1 MSYEAKVYNV
11 MIASP
16 GDLEEERKVCRE
28 VIYDWNAVNSETKKI
43 VLMPTGWETHS
54 SPEMGGTAQGII
66 NDQVLSPSDVLV
78 GIFWT
83 RAGTPTAEHES
94 GTIEEIERHIAAGRL
109 AMIYF
114 SDREVRLSTVNPE
127 QYAKV
132 NAFRESC
139 KSRGL
144 LNNFETVND
153 FREKFSRH
161 LQIKVN
167 THKIFSGLNSM
178 PESVLPEIE
187 APLSIAQSLTREAR
201 FILKEVCLDEF
212 EQVSYV
218 CYFGG
223 ADLETNNKNLLEGID
238 SSAMTKWEVGFHQLE
253 TKGLI
258 SDVVSTGE
266 VFKLTTKGRE
276 VASLL
281 K

>member
-1 MSYEAKVYNV
+1 MSYEAKVYNL

-16 GDLEEERKVCRE
+16 GDVEEERKICRE
-28 VIYDWNAVNSETKKI
+28 VIYDWNVVNSKTKKI
-43 VLMPTGWETHS
+43 VLMPTGWDTHS
-54 SPEMGGTAQGII
+54 SPEMGGTAQSII
-66 NDQVLSPSDVLV
+66 NDQVLSSCDVLV

-83 RAGTPTAEHES
+83 KAGTPTAEHES

-109 AMIYF
+109 TMIYF
-114 SDREVRLSTVNPE
+114 SDREVRISAVNPE

-132 NAFRESC
+132 KAFRERC
-139 KSRGL
+139 KLRGL
-144 LNNFETVND
+144 LYSFDTVSD
-153 FREKFSRH
+153 FRDKFSRH
-161 LQIKVN
+161 LQIQVN
-167 THKIFSGLNSM
+167 THETFSGLSSTS
-178 PESVLPEIE
+178 ESIVPEIE
-187 APLSIAQSLTREAR
+187 APLAIAQSLTREAR
-201 FILKEVCLDEF
+201 FILKEVCLDEC

-276 VASLL
+276 VASLI
-281 K
+281 